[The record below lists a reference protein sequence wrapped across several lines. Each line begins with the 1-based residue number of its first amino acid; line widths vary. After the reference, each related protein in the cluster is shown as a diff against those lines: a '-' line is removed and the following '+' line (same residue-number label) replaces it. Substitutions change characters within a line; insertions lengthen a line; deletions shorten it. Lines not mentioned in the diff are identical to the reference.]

1 MSYKNWDLFVKLCQ
15 KAKKKDCLEQ
25 LLHFLL
31 TPEERAQVSARV
43 SLTQALLQKTTQR
56 DISDQLGIS
65 ISKITRGSNA
75 LKNIS
80 PELEK
85 FLTEELT

>member
-1 MSYKNWDLFVKLCQ
+1 MHHNNWELFIKLCRQ
-15 KAKKKDCLEQ
+15 AKKKDCLDL

-43 SLTQALLQKTTQR
+43 SLIQALLQKTTQR
-56 DISDQLGIS
+56 DIAEQLGIS

-75 LKNIS
+75 LKNID
-80 PELEK
+80 PKLEE